1 MTRPRIAFVTGKLA
15 EPAMRAM
22 ARELQATCGIDPTVI
37 VLNIQ
42 VAALLTAE
50 WVAKKLELPG
60 ETAID
65 KVVLPGHCRGDL
77 AMVSDKLGL
86 PVEAGP
92 MDLHDLPETFGK
104 RSDKR
109 KGYGDH
115 RIEIIAEINH
125 AARLP
130 LERILAMA
138 ARYRTA
144 GADVI
149 DVGCDPQAERDAWQG
164 VGEVVRQL
172 KAAGHRVSIDTF
184 HPREVELAAAAGA
197 ELVLSVNSTNRDIAA
212 AWGIE
217 VVAIP
222 DTPADLASL
231 DATIELLSK
240 RNVPLRL
247 DPIIEPI
254 GFGFA
259 ASLRRYA
266 EVRERYPQLAMMM
279 GVGNLSEMTEVDSAG
294 LNAML
299 IGICE
304 ELSVGSVLTTEVI
317 NWARSSVAEI
327 DVARQLMHH
336 AIRRQS
342 VPKHLDSRL
351 VMLRD
356 AKLRGFTPVELQQIA
371 QSLTDRNVRLFAI
384 HDEQGG
390 TLHAMSRDFHLTSR
404 DAFELFDAM
413 AQRGDFDPS
422 HAFYIGYELAKATT
436 ALTLGKNYTQDKAL
450 QWGMLTREEVS
461 HHERKKRENPGLEGD
476 SQPPK
481 GEIG

>member
-1 MTRPRIAFVTGKLA
+1 
-15 EPAMRAM
+15 MRAM
-22 ARELQATCGIDPTVI
+22 ARELAVSCGIEPTVI

-50 WVAKKLELPG
+50 WVTKKLELPA

-65 KVVLPGHCRGDL
+65 RVILPGHCRGDL
-77 AMVSDKLGL
+77 DPLRAKLGV
-86 PVEAGP
+86 PVETGP
-92 MDLHDLPETFGK
+92 VDLHDLPETFGK
-104 RSDKR
+104 QSDKR
-109 KGYGDH
+109 KGYGAH

-130 LERILAMA
+130 MDRILAMA
-138 ARYRTA
+138 DHYRTD

-149 DVGCDPQAERDAWQG
+149 DVGCDPQADRPAWTG
-164 VGEVVRQL
+164 VAEVVREL
-172 KAAGHRVSIDTF
+172 KARGHRVSIDTF
-184 HPREVELAAAAGA
+184 HPREVELAIAAGA
-197 ELVLSVNSTNRDIAA
+197 ELVLSVNSTNRDTAA
-212 AWGIE
+212 AWGAE

-240 RNVPLRL
+240 RGVAFRL
-247 DPIIEPI
+247 DPIIEPL

-259 ASLRRYA
+259 TSLERYMSVRRRYPTA
-266 EVRERYPQLAMMM
+266 AMMM
-279 GVGNLSEMTEVDSAG
+279 GIGNLSEMTEVDSAG
-294 LNAML
+294 VNAML

-304 ELSVGSVLTTEVI
+304 ELSIGSVLTTQVI

-336 AIRRQS
+336 AIKRQT

-356 AKLRGFTPVELQQIA
+356 AKLRGFDEAELQQIA
-371 QSLTDRNVRLFAI
+371 QSLTDRNVRIFAV
-384 HDEQGG
+384 HDDVSTGSARGSG
-390 TLHAMSRDFHLTSR
+390 TLHAMNRDFHLTAR

-413 AQRGDFDPS
+413 MKHGEFDAS
-422 HAFYIGYELAKATT
+422 HAFYLGYELAKATT
-436 ALTLGKNYTQDKAL
+436 ALTLGKNYTQDRAL
-450 QWGMLTREEVS
+450 NWGMLTRDEVS
-461 HHERKKRENPGLEGD
+461 HHERKKTQKGGTVPRSD
-476 SQPPK
+476 S
-481 GEIG
+481 GGSDIG